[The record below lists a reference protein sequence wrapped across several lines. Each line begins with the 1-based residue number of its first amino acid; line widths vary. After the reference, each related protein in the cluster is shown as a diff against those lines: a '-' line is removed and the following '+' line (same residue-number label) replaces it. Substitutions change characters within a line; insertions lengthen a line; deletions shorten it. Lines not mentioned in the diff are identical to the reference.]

1 MTWKTAAFSGVR
13 ATASRDASQGLWNIS
28 LMRTILSIGV
38 LTMPDHSTI
47 RIGEYKIQST
57 KQAVRR
63 FKTILDKLEVP
74 HILDDVSFHNT
85 LLDLYRMKF
94 LYKTDVWKVEKDGS
108 VSLKNRFGHNGR
120 FENRCLTVRNFLE
133 FQFVNLD
140 LLEKEEAEFLSD
152 QIYEF
157 EFKSNLSVKT
167 G

>member
-1 MTWKTAAFSGVR
+1 
-13 ATASRDASQGLWNIS
+13 
-28 LMRTILSIGV
+28 
-38 LTMPDHSTI
+38 MPDPGTI
-47 RIGEYKIQST
+47 IIGEYQIKSN

-63 FKTILDKLEVP
+63 FKAILDKLEVP

-108 VSLKNRFGHNGR
+108 VSLKNRFGHSGH
-120 FENRCLTVRNFLE
+120 FENRCLIIRNLLE
-133 FQFVNLD
+133 FQFVDLSLLD
-140 LLEKEEAEFLSD
+140 REEAEFLSN

-157 EFKSNLSVKT
+157 EFRSNLSAKT